1 MYTDFKQVTIFKR
14 YTEYKEIGVDAVYL
28 VDRVNKARIQSVF
41 EKLYE
46 SLAAGLMCVL
56 WLQFHLNSQKNITAK
71 VMKTCYD
78 IFIVCLFP

>member
-1 MYTDFKQVTIFKR
+1 MILNSECTVN
-14 YTEYKEIGVDAVYL
+14 TEYTVIRVAAVYL

-56 WLQFHLNSQKNITAK
+56 WLQFHLISQEKHNSQSYENMLKG
-71 VMKTCYD
+71 
-78 IFIVCLFP
+78 IFVVHACFL